1 MVEVEKK
8 MINLSKQDSQN
19 LKHIFRAS
27 DIHGKYGE
35 DITPQVVYRI
45 GQAFGTFLTEETEL
59 RNNAVFVGYDYY
71 KISQILVDTLIA
83 GILSTGINVEFS
95 GVPVLHG
102 IAMYSALQRKDYAS
116 AFITASPHSA
126 DWIEVKFYYGNGVGF
141 SPNNYREICNIF
153 LKRTFNKP
161 HYSHMGQSQNVC
173 LENEYKNY
181 LISKLILEK
190 PIKVVIACDHDSSC
204 KYILKIL
211 KDVGLNTELLFNG
224 LNKSSEPDHHSLHL
238 LAQKVRLE
246 KADFGVNFDGNAE
259 QAIIVD
265 NVGRPISN
273 DIIGLIIA
281 DHYLNKKKTP
291 KKRIFASVECSLA
304 LEMAL
309 EPKKGIINRIQP
321 GQTHLVENA
330 IEYPDTLL
338 GIERNLM
345 VFPDLFP
352 FHDGVPIPLK
362 LAQVLTE
369 DPRSLTN
376 IVDSFP
382 RIYRLQHIESCPDSI
397 KFNVIDELTRECR
410 SRFDTLD
417 SGDDIR
423 IKFGIESW
431 VLIRASKIKPEI
443 IITVEADSQNEAE
456 RLMADFTLQ
465 VKNLIK
471 ISK

>member
-1 MVEVEKK
+1 MK
-8 MINLSKQDSQN
+8 LSKQDSQN
-19 LKHIFRAS
+19 LKHIFSAT

-35 DITPQVVYRI
+35 DISPQVVYRI
-45 GQAFGTFLTEETEL
+45 GQAFGTFLIEETEL

-83 GILSTGINVEFS
+83 GILSTGINVECS

-102 IAMYSALQRKDYAS
+102 IAMYSALQRKDYAN

-141 SPNNYREICNIF
+141 FPNNYREIRNIF
-153 LKRTFNKP
+153 LKRIFNKP
-161 HYSHMGQSQNVC
+161 HYSHMGQSQNIC

-181 LISKLILEK
+181 LISKLSFEK
-190 PIKVVIACDHDSSC
+190 PIKVVIACDHGSSC
-204 KYILKIL
+204 KYILQIL
-211 KDVGLNTELLFNG
+211 KDIGLNAEMLFNG
-224 LNKSSEPDHHSLHL
+224 LNKSSESERHSLQL

-246 KADFGVNFDGNAE
+246 KADFGVNFDGDAE

-265 NVGRPISN
+265 NVGRTISN
-273 DIIGLIIA
+273 DIIGLIMA
-281 DHYLNKKKTP
+281 EHYLKKTKIP
-291 KKRIFASVECSLA
+291 KKSIFASVECSLA
-304 LEMAL
+304 LEKVL
-309 EPKKGIINRIQP
+309 EPKKVIINRIQT

-330 IEYPDTLL
+330 IENPDTLL
-338 GIERNLM
+338 GIDKNFM

-352 FHDGVPIPLK
+352 FHDAILIPLK

-369 DPRSLTN
+369 DPLSLAK

-382 RIYRLQHIESCPDSI
+382 RIYRLQSTESCTNSI

-423 IKFGIESW
+423 IKFGVESW
-431 VLIRASKIKPEI
+431 VLIRASKTKPEI

-465 VKNLIK
+465 VKDLIK